1 MVAWGARRDLCAIAE
16 DQRPRSRNPW
26 RGFHIAEPG
35 GGSRLDRGFGY
46 GRVRR
51 PEPGASSPRRDLA
64 YLVDCVYRRDL
75 SVLAETRPDSRCWL
89 FDPCGT
95 CHPFSSSH
103 QFLLCERER
112 VKKGLHRGLA
122 EAPAA
127 VIGRC
132 SL

>member
-1 MVAWGARRDLCAIAE
+1 MAAICMATT
-16 DQRPRSRNPW
+16 QSSSSVRQPR
-26 RGFHIAEPG
+26 
-35 GGSRLDRGFGY
+35 GGSLRRRRKSSKNAGVARPFGKRNIVAKLRQ
-46 GRVRR
+46 GDVLIGQRQSVAEAVRTIGVT
-51 PEPGASSPRRDLA
+51 EHCG
-64 YLVDCVYRRDL
+64 
-75 SVLAETRPDSRCWL
+75 VLAETRPDSRCWL